1 MKKQILLPLI
11 LTLTFTANALPANDL
26 IYREI
31 KNRWEGEKGIWLH
44 ILKTAEYSEDGKTVK
59 ITDPDGWW
67 TIEEYNDK
75 GNILRS
81 YSENSDDIYRY
92 DESGRLIFRH
102 FTEADRHDWIE
113 EYKYD
118 EEGRCTYFK
127 TENKKELTWEE
138 VSYNKKKNSS
148 TIKGSDGTNK
158 ILKGDA
164 QHIVSSKYD
173 KQNNLIEQ
181 TKSNWFNKIS
191 KTIWKYDEKN
201 HVIFE
206 GTGKYKKW
214 YEYDSN
220 GFLIKETNTGNYDY
234 LYENNALGLPVHMQE
249 IDKLSPVT
257 IRHSYYDYDER
268 GNLIYSNDTWS
279 SENKYYEY
287 EYYPSGKIKTKK
299 NYLLKIKFDMDKCI
313 LTEDSAWDEYG
324 NLTYHMK
331 TDERGYNPQTETRE
345 YKYNENGKLIYKNLS
360 SKYQNIE
367 KHLDYNEKGLLVH
380 SKDGKGSG
388 EEWYDYDN
396 NDCLISYK
404 TSWDLEESY
413 EYDSHGNRVYLK
425 RISISYLE
433 PDEVPYGKK
442 TTRREVYEEWSE
454 YNSNNILI
462 SYKNSNGEFKQY
474 NNGGKL
480 IYFKNIGTD
489 YEFEGWYTYNSEGKP
504 LTYKNSQ
511 GVEGTYT
518 YENGY
523 EHYKANNGNE
533 TWKLRDVNGNTIYS
547 ESKNGYTFSEYDAK
561 GNITYSFSKRGRD
574 STTIWYVNVYWD
586 NGKLKSV
593 KRYHMK

>member
-1 MKKQILLPLI
+1 MKRQILLPLI
-11 LTLTFTANALPANDL
+11 LTLTFTANALPDNDL

-44 ILKTAEYSEDGKTVK
+44 IVETAEYSEDGKTVK
-59 ITDPDGWW
+59 ITHPDGWW
-67 TIEEYNDK
+67 IIEEYNDK

-81 YSENSDDIYRY
+81 YSEISDYIYRY
-92 DESGRLIFRH
+92 DESGRLIFEH
-102 FTEADRHDWIE
+102 FTEADRHDWIK

-118 EEGRCTYFK
+118 EEGRCTYSK
-127 TENKKELTWEE
+127 IENKKESTWEE
-138 VSYNKKKNSS
+138 VSYNKKKNNSA
-148 TIKGSDGTNK
+148 IKNSDGRNK

-234 LYENNALGLPVHMQE
+234 LYENNALGLPVHKQE

-313 LTEDSAWDEYG
+313 LTEDSTWDEYG
-324 NLTYHMK
+324 NLTYHMT
-331 TDERGYNPQTETRE
+331 TDERGYNPQTETGK
-345 YKYNENGKLIYKNLS
+345 YKYNGNGKLIYKNLS

-433 PDEVPYGKK
+433 PDEVPYGKSS
-442 TTRREVYEEWSE
+442 TRREVYEEWSE
-454 YNSNNILI
+454 YNSNGILI

-474 NNGGKL
+474 NDGGKL

-489 YEFEGWYTYNSEGKP
+489 YQFEGWYTYNREGKP

-574 STTIWYVNVYWD
+574 STTIWYVNEYWD
-586 NGKLKSV
+586 NGQLKSV

>member
-1 MKKQILLPLI
+1 M
-11 LTLTFTANALPANDL
+11 
-26 IYREI
+26 
-31 KNRWEGEKGIWLH
+31 
-44 ILKTAEYSEDGKTVK
+44 
-59 ITDPDGWW
+59 
-67 TIEEYNDK
+67 
-75 GNILRS
+75 
-81 YSENSDDIYRY
+81 
-92 DESGRLIFRH
+92 
-102 FTEADRHDWIE
+102 
-113 EYKYD
+113 
-118 EEGRCTYFK
+118 
-127 TENKKELTWEE
+127 
-138 VSYNKKKNSS
+138 SYNKKKNSS

-214 YEYDSN
+214 YEYDS
-220 GFLIKETNTGNYDY
+220 
-234 LYENNALGLPVHMQE
+234 
-249 IDKLSPVT
+249 
-257 IRHSYYDYDER
+257 
-268 GNLIYSNDTWS
+268 
-279 SENKYYEY
+279 
-287 EYYPSGKIKTKK
+287 
-299 NYLLKIKFDMDKCI
+299 
-313 LTEDSAWDEYG
+313 
-324 NLTYHMK
+324 
-331 TDERGYNPQTETRE
+331 
-345 YKYNENGKLIYKNLS
+345 
-360 SKYQNIE
+360 
-367 KHLDYNEKGLLVH
+367 
-380 SKDGKGSG
+380 
-388 EEWYDYDN
+388 
-396 NDCLISYK
+396 
-404 TSWDLEESY
+404 
-413 EYDSHGNRVYLK
+413 HGNRVYLK

-433 PDEVPYGKK
+433 PDEVPYGKSP
-442 TTRREVYEEWSE
+442 TRREVYEEWSE

-474 NNGGKL
+474 NNDGKL

-489 YEFEGWYTYNSEGKP
+489 YEFEGWYTYNREGKP

-574 STTIWYVNVYWD
+574 STTIWYVNEYWD